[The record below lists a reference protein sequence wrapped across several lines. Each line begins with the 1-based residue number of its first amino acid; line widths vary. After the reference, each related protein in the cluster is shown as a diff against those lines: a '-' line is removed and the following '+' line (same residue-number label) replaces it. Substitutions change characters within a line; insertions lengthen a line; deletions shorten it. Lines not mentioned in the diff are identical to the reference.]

1 MKKNK
6 LLIILITI
14 LFLPFSINAVVRNN
28 YDITKENTNL
38 YINDFSRNNI
48 YIIKST
54 SSFNV
59 PFIYNN
65 GTLSVDTYFKNGGLL
80 NRYEFLVSKSK
91 ENDTYLFNGNNYWTL
106 TSSGDKVY
114 MIDSSATDNISL
126 QEKTVLSGGRV
137 TEYIREETGVSG
149 SGKYTDPWVFI
160 DRFKV
165 TAKSSNTTYGTVT
178 PTEKYVNKGET
189 LTFNLSPA
197 SEYEYSNNDCGAT
210 YSNGKLILSNIQADK
225 NCIVNFK
232 KKVYKLTYNNNGGS
246 GCTSQT
252 VTSGNKWGTLCT
264 PKRTNYSFLGWFT
277 SATGGTKIESTAI
290 ATKNQTVYAHWEY
303 TKLKLT
309 YNNNGGSG
317 CSSKTFT
324 KNQKVGTLCVP
335 TKASNEFAGWY
346 TSATGGTKVTSE
358 TVLSAATT
366 VYAHWT
372 PTCFAFTPSTGTIT
386 DYYDYKGNNEANG
399 SCSRSVTIPSTISGK
414 TVLKIGN
421 SAFKE
426 KNITSVTIPNTVTEI
441 GYDAFYKDSITSLT
455 IPSSVKKIN
464 RSAFYQ
470 NNISSLTLNE
480 GLTYI
485 GSNAFY
491 QNKLTALKTPSTLTK
506 IDSSAFYQNNIS
518 SLTLNEGLTYIGGNA
533 FSQNKLTS
541 LKTPRTLTKIE
552 YSAFYQNSIET
563 LTLNEGLTYIGSTAF
578 YKNKLT
584 TLKTPSTLTKID
596 NSAFYQNNIAT
607 LRLNE
612 GLTYIGGSAFS
623 RNKLTTVTTPS
634 TLITLDSYAFSDNQI
649 TSLTLNDK
657 LTTIGDFAFS
667 YNKIPTVT
675 IPKSVTSLGNASFN
689 SNQLPDSIATFYKR
703 NSDGSENK
711 TTVVSYGGS
720 NRTDVIVP
728 STVKTINPYA
738 YYHNYIRKI
747 TLPEGLTKIDSNG
760 LAFNSLS
767 EIKLPSTINYLG
779 SYALY
784 VNILR
789 SIDYNNSV
797 ITYIGTAAM
806 NSNYLDDS
814 QAFIYAKNS
823 DGTDDKTKLI
833 SYGGANRSTV
843 TVPNSVKEIGDSAF
857 FANWIKSVIF
867 PEGLEKIGTSVFSA
881 CSLSGSITLPST
893 VTSIGNSAFIKTTLY
908 NKYNEGIAEIVNKT
922 GKSFKWH
929 TIFNNNYYYNQDYP
943 TVYHKD
949 FEFETG
955 TVINPAGDITIS
967 K

>member
-48 YIIKST
+48 YIIKNT

-80 NRYEFLVSKSK
+80 NRYEFLISKSL

-252 VTSGNKWGTLCT
+252 VTSGNAWGTLCT

-324 KNQKVGTLCVP
+324 KNQKVGTLCIP

-455 IPSSVKKIN
+455 IPSSVKQIN
-464 RSAFYQ
+464 
-470 NNISSLTLNE
+470 N
-480 GLTYI
+480 
-485 GSNAFY
+485 
-491 QNKLTALKTPSTLTK
+491 
-506 IDSSAFYQNNIS
+506 SAFYQNNIS

-541 LKTPRTLTKIE
+541 LKTPRTLTKID

-563 LTLNEGLTYIGSTAF
+563 LTLNEGLTYIGSSAF
-578 YKNKLT
+578 DKNKLT
-584 TLKTPSTLTKID
+584 TLKTPSTLTKIE

-623 RNKLTTVTTPS
+623 YNKLTTVTTPS
-634 TLITLDSYAFSDNQI
+634 TLITLGSYAFSNNQI

-657 LTTIGDFAFS
+657 LTTIGDFAFY

-703 NSDGSENK
+703 NSDGSEDK

-760 LAFNSLS
+760 LSFNSLS

-784 VNILR
+784 VNILQ

-843 TVPNSVKEIGDSAF
+843 TIPSSVKEIGSNAF
-857 FANWIKSVIF
+857 YADWIKSVIL
-867 PEGLEKIGTSVFSA
+867 PEGLEKIGSFAFYA

-893 VTSIGNSAFIKTTLY
+893 ITTIEEYTFIKTTRSNHY
-908 NKYNEGIAEIVNKT
+908 NTGLTKIVNKT

-929 TIFNNNYYYNQDYP
+929 TILNNDYYYSKDYP
-943 TVYHKD
+943 TLYQKT

-955 TVINPAGDITIS
+955 TVINPAGDITIT

>member
-6 LLIILITI
+6 LLIIFITI

-48 YIIKST
+48 YIIKSS

-106 TSSGDKVY
+106 TSSGEKIY
-114 MIDSSATDNISL
+114 MIDNSATDNISL

-160 DRFKV
+160 ERYKV

-178 PTEKYVNKGET
+178 PSEKYVNKGET
-189 LTFNLSPA
+189 LTINLSPS

-225 NCIVNFK
+225 NCIINFK
-232 KKVYKLTYNNNGGS
+232 KKVYKLTFNNNGGS
-246 GCTSQT
+246 GCSSQT
-252 VTSGNKWGTLCT
+252 ATSENEWGTLCT

-277 SATGGTKIESTAI
+277 SATGGTEVTSKTI

-303 TKLKLT
+303 TTLKLT
-309 YNNNGGSG
+309 YDNNGGSG

-346 TSATGGTKVTSE
+346 TSATGGTEVTSD
-358 TVLSAATT
+358 TVLSTATT

-386 DYYDYKGNNEANG
+386 DYYDYKGNDEANG

-441 GYDAFYKDSITSLT
+441 GYSAFYQNSITTLT
-455 IPSSVKKIN
+455 IPSSVKQIN
-464 RSAFYQ
+464 
-470 NNISSLTLNE
+470 
-480 GLTYI
+480 
-485 GSNAFY
+485 
-491 QNKLTALKTPSTLTK
+491 
-506 IDSSAFYQNNIS
+506 SSAFYQNNIS
-518 SLTLNEGLTYIGGNA
+518 SLTLNEGLTIIG
-533 FSQNKLTS
+533 S
-541 LKTPRTLTKIE
+541 
-552 YSAFYQNSIET
+552 SAFAY
-563 LTLNEGLTYIGSTAF
+563 
-578 YKNKLT
+578 NKLT
-584 TLKTPSTLTKID
+584 TLKTPSTLTEIGS
-596 NSAFYQNNIAT
+596 SAFYQNSIAT
-607 LRLNE
+607 LTLNE
-612 GLTYIGGSAFS
+612 GLTIIGSSAFS
-623 RNKLTTVTTPS
+623 YNKLTILKTPSTVNKINSSAFYQNSIATLTLNEGLTIIGSSAFAYNKLTTVATPS
-634 TLITLDSYAFSDNQI
+634 TLTTLGSSAFSNNQI
-649 TSLTLNDK
+649 TSVTLNDK
-657 LTTIGDFAFS
+657 LTTIGDFAFFR
-667 YNKIPTVT
+667 NKIPTVT

-689 SNQLPDSIATFYKR
+689 NNQLPDNIATFYKR
-703 NSDGSENK
+703 NSDGSEDK

-728 STVKTINPYA
+728 STTKTINPYA
-738 YYHNYIRKI
+738 YYSNYISKI
-747 TLPEGLTKIDSNG
+747 TIPEGVTKIDNDGFSVN
-760 LAFNSLS
+760 NLS
-767 EIKLPSTINYLG
+767 EIKLPSTLNYIGSWAFYIN
-779 SYALY
+779 S
-784 VNILR
+784 LR
-789 SIDYNNSV
+789 KIDYNNSV

-833 SYGGANRSTV
+833 SYGGANRSAV
-843 TVPNSVKEIGDSAF
+843 TVPSSVKEIGSNAF
-857 FANWIKSVIF
+857 YADWIKSVVL
-867 PEGLEKIGTSVFSA
+867 PEGLEKIGSFAFYA

-893 VTSIGNSAFIKTTLY
+893 VTTIEKYTFTKTTRSSHY
-908 NKYNEGIAEIVNKT
+908 NTGLTEIVNKT
-922 GKSFKWH
+922 GKSFTWH
-929 TIFNNNYYYNQDYP
+929 TILNNDYYYYQEYP
-943 TVYHKD
+943 TVYHKT

-955 TVINPAGDITIS
+955 TVVNPAGDITIS

>member
-1 MKKNK
+1 MKRNK

-14 LFLPFSINAVVRNN
+14 LFLPFSVNAVVRNN

-48 YIIKST
+48 YIIKNT

-114 MIDSSATDNISL
+114 MIDNSATDNISL
-126 QEKTVLSGGRV
+126 QEKAVLSGGRV

-225 NCIVNFK
+225 NCIVNFR

-317 CSSKTFT
+317 CTSKNFV
-324 KNQKVGTLCVP
+324 KNQKIGTLCVP

-426 KNITSVTIPNTVTEI
+426 KNITS
-441 GYDAFYKDSITSLT
+441 
-455 IPSSVKKIN
+455 
-464 RSAFYQ
+464 
-470 NNISSLTLNE
+470 
-480 GLTYI
+480 
-485 GSNAFY
+485 
-491 QNKLTALKTPSTLTK
+491 
-506 IDSSAFYQNNIS
+506 
-518 SLTLNEGLTYIGGNA
+518 
-533 FSQNKLTS
+533 
-541 LKTPRTLTKIE
+541 
-552 YSAFYQNSIET
+552 
-563 LTLNEGLTYIGSTAF
+563 
-578 YKNKLT
+578 
-584 TLKTPSTLTKID
+584 
-596 NSAFYQNNIAT
+596 
-607 LRLNE
+607 
-612 GLTYIGGSAFS
+612 
-623 RNKLTTVTTPS
+623 
-634 TLITLDSYAFSDNQI
+634 
-649 TSLTLNDK
+649 
-657 LTTIGDFAFS
+657 
-667 YNKIPTVT
+667 VT

>member
-1 MKKNK
+1 MKDRKGK
-6 LLIILITI
+6 LLL
-14 LFLPFSINAVVRNN
+14 LLLLLPFSVNAVVRNN

-165 TAKSSNTTYGTVT
+165 TAKSSNTTYGTIT
-178 PTEKYVNKGET
+178 PTEKYINKGET

-386 DYYDYKGNNEANG
+386 DYYDYKGNDSSNG

-421 SAFKE
+421 YSFEE

-441 GYDAFYKDSITSLT
+441 GYSAFESNKLTTVT
-455 IPSSVKKIN
+455 IPSSVTTIKG
-464 RSAFYQ
+464 SAFGYNKITSLTLNEGLVTIGSSAFTENAIKTLKTPSTLVSIEYGAFYKNKITSLTLNEGLISIEGEAFYNNSITSVKAPNTLVTIGTSAFEE
-470 NNISSLTLNE
+470 NNISSLTLNS
-480 GLTYI
+480 G
-485 GSNAFY
+485 
-491 QNKLTALKTPSTLTK
+491 LKT
-506 IDSSAFYQNNIS
+506 I
-518 SLTLNEGLTYIGGNA
+518 
-533 FSQNKLTS
+533 
-541 LKTPRTLTKIE
+541 R
-552 YSAFYQNSIET
+552 
-563 LTLNEGLTYIGSTAF
+563 
-578 YKNKLT
+578 
-584 TLKTPSTLTKID
+584 
-596 NSAFYQNNIAT
+596 
-607 LRLNE
+607 
-612 GLTYIGGSAFS
+612 
-623 RNKLTTVTTPS
+623 
-634 TLITLDSYAFSDNQI
+634 
-649 TSLTLNDK
+649 
-657 LTTIGDFAFS
+657 DFAFFK
-667 YNKIPTVT
+667 NKIPSVT
-675 IPKSVTSLGNASFN
+675 IPTSVTYLGNASFN
-689 SNQLPDSIATFYKR
+689 DNKLPDSIATLYKR
-703 NSDGSENK
+703 NSDGSEDK
-711 TTVVSYGGS
+711 TIVVSYGGS
-720 NRTDVIVP
+720 KRYGVVVP
-728 STVKTINPYA
+728 STIKTIDDYA
-738 YYHNYIRKI
+738 YYYNSI
-747 TLPEGLTKIDSNG
+747 TSITIPTSVTKVGDHG
-760 LAFNSLS
+760 VAFNNLS
-767 EIKLPSTINYLG
+767 TINIPSSVTYIDYRGFANNWASTINYTSSNLTYLG
-779 SYALY
+779 NAAFNGNSTSTTNALKY
-784 VNILR
+784 K
-789 SIDYNNSV
+789 
-797 ITYIGTAAM
+797 
-806 NSNYLDDS
+806 
-814 QAFIYAKNS
+814 KNA
-823 DGTDDKTKLI
+823 DGTDDTSVVV
-833 SYGGANRSTV
+833 SYSANRTNV
-843 TVPNSVKEIGDSAF
+843 
-857 FANWIKSVIF
+857 
-867 PEGLEKIGTSVFSA
+867 
-881 CSLSGSITLPST
+881 TLPST
-893 VTSIGNSAFIKTTLY
+893 VKEIADSAFFNAFIYSVTIPEGVTYIGSEAFRWCYLSNVTIPSTVTEIGY
-908 NKYNEGIAEIVNKT
+908 DAFEKYYDSSWNENLNPLTKIVNKT

-929 TIFNNNYYYNQDYP
+929 TIINGEYYYDSSLSDDY
-943 TVYHKD
+943 YYKD
-949 FEFETG
+949 YEFETG
-955 TVINPAGDITIS
+955 TVKNPRGNVTIT

>member
-6 LLIILITI
+6 LLITLITI

-80 NRYEFLVSKSK
+80 NRYEFLISKSL

-114 MIDSSATDNISL
+114 MIDNSATDNISL

-137 TEYIREETGVSG
+137 TEYIKEETGVSG

-160 DRFKV
+160 ERYKV
-165 TAKSSNTTYGTVT
+165 TAKSSNTSYGTVT
-178 PTEKYVNKGET
+178 PSEKYVNKGET

-232 KKVYKLTYNNNGGS
+232 KKVYKLTFNNNGGS
-246 GCTSQT
+246 ECTSQT
-252 VTSGNKWGTLCT
+252 ATSGNEWGTLCT

-277 SATGGTKIESTAI
+277 SATGGTEVTSKTI
-290 ATKNQTVYAHWEY
+290 ATKDQTVYAHWEY
-303 TKLKLT
+303 TTLKLT
-309 YNNNGGSG
+309 YDNNGGSG
-317 CSSKTFT
+317 CTSKNFV

-346 TSATGGTKVTSE
+346 TSATGGTEVTSD
-358 TVLSAATT
+358 TVLSEATT

-386 DYYDYKGNNEANG
+386 DYYDYKGNDSSNG

-421 SAFKE
+421 YSFEE

-441 GYDAFYKDSITSLT
+441 GYNAFYKNSITSLI
-455 IPSSVKKIN
+455 IPSSVKQIN
-464 RSAFYQ
+464 ISAFYQ
-470 NNISSLTLNE
+470 NNIS
-480 GLTYI
+480 
-485 GSNAFY
+485 
-491 QNKLTALKTPSTLTK
+491 
-506 IDSSAFYQNNIS
+506 
-518 SLTLNEGLTYIGGNA
+518 
-533 FSQNKLTS
+533 
-541 LKTPRTLTKIE
+541 
-552 YSAFYQNSIET
+552 T
-563 LTLNEGLTYIGSTAF
+563 LTLNEGLTYIGSSAFYQNKLTTLKTPSTLTEIGDSAFSENSIATLTLNEGLTYIGGSAF

-584 TLKTPSTLTKID
+584 TLKTPSTLTKIYY
-596 NSAFYQNNIAT
+596 SAFEKNNIAT
-607 LRLNE
+607 LTLNE

-623 RNKLTTVTTPS
+623 YNKLTTVKTPS
-634 TLITLDSYAFSDNQI
+634 TLTELGSYAFSNNQI

-657 LTTIGDFAFS
+657 LTTIGDFAFY

-689 SNQLPDSIATFYKR
+689 NNQLPDSIATFYKR
-703 NSDGSENK
+703 NSDGSEDK

-728 STVKTINPYA
+728 STTKTINPYA
-738 YYHNYIRKI
+738 YYSNYISKI
-747 TLPEGLTKIDSNG
+747 TLPEGLTKIDSDG
-760 LAFNSLS
+760 IAFNSLS
-767 EIKLPSTINYLG
+767 EITLPSTVNYLG
-779 SYALY
+779 GWALY
-784 VNILR
+784 ANDIR
-789 SIDYNNSV
+789 NIDYNNTV

-806 NSNYLDDS
+806 NANNLDDS
-814 QAFIYAKNS
+814 QAFVYAKNS

-833 SYGGANRSTV
+833 SYGGAKTTGV
-843 TVPNSVKEIGDSAF
+843 VVPNSVKEIGVYAF
-857 FANWIKSVIF
+857 FSDWIRSIVF
-867 PEGLEKIGTSVFSA
+867 PEGLETIGYSAFRA
-881 CSLSGSITLPST
+881 CSLSGSITIPST
-893 VTSIGNSAFIKTTLY
+893 VTSIDSSAFIKTTRDSYY
-908 NKYNEGIAEIVNKT
+908 NTGLTEIVNKT

-929 TIFNNNYYYNQDYP
+929 TIINNDYYYYKDYP
-943 TVYHKD
+943 TVYQKT

-955 TVINPAGDITIS
+955 TVVNPVGDVTIS